1 MPNESPDESSER
13 DQADP
18 LTPDR
23 FRRTDAVFDAALE
36 LEPNLRAEFVRRA
49 CVGDA
54 RLAAD
59 VERLLRAHERGQS
72 FLSEPA
78 GRLAESMDDG
88 WLEHTEISETGDI
101 SIETPH
107 PAQIGSYRIERAL
120 GQGGS
125 GVVYLAQHL
134 DGDARPSQTPAR
146 IALKLLRGGAFVSG
160 PPLRRFLAERQILAS
175 LEHPHIA
182 HLIDSGVTSDGAP
195 YFTMAYCEGGSLADR
210 LASLRPI
217 SVDEALRIAGQ
228 LAAALA
234 AAHEAGVTHRDVK
247 PANVL
252 FDARGDV
259 QLSDFGVAKLQTDA
273 STQSGTIIGTVAY
286 LAPEQVRGEHV
297 DHRTDLW
304 ALGVTLYEIL
314 SARRPFRGESY
325 GATLHAI
332 VSAKL
337 DPVAWS
343 VPDVPPAV
351 DDLLR
356 RLLEKDPDARPQSA
370 REVER
375 AIADARAGRRV
386 SIGRSALRSSARA
399 LRRHGVALAATTGV
413 TVVAIMSILVFQTSI
428 RSTGASIAVLPFVN
442 LGSDSTNNQL
452 SDGLTDQVASTLGR
466 IPDLRVTGRTS
477 AASVNRSKLGLRG
490 VGAALGVE
498 YLIEGSVR
506 AVGDRR
512 YITTRLVRARD
523 STVLWSESYDREM
536 KDLLGVQNEIA
547 RAIGGALRLTVDDS
561 RGPVPRATTNDVVAH
576 GLYLKGLYYLNRVT
590 GPNLQRAI
598 EAFQSAV
605 GRDSSFAQAYAGLA
619 NAYSLSALF
628 GQEPPAPLIARARA
642 AAEHA
647 LRLDS
652 TMAEAHASLG
662 HILGFEWDWERSER
676 EYQRAIAL
684 NPSHDFAH
692 RWYGIRLASAGRF
705 AEAEAELRRFVE
717 LDPLNPA
724 SHQIL
729 GRFYVN
735 ARRPDDAIRELQEAI
750 DLNPGL
756 MLAHEQLAGAYLQ
769 KGMHAAAVKSQM
781 QAALLGSV
789 DDSTQ
794 LAYVLAATG
803 DATAARDILGRL
815 LKTGSRRYIPPVSV
829 AMTYAALANADS
841 AFLWLDRGYA
851 QRARFM
857 DAIAIAPAFESLHG
871 DPRWTLLVGR
881 MGLPQPRGAR
891 PPMGSSGSPR
901 PIPTNGPGP
910 VPGPIRR

>member
-1 MPNESPDESSER
+1 MQDEPRAGSSKH

-18 LTPDR
+18 LMPDR

-36 LEPNLRAEFVRRA
+36 LEPNLRDEFVRRA
-49 CVGDA
+49 CVDDA

-59 VERLLRAHERGQS
+59 VERLLRAHERAQS

-78 GRLAESMDDG
+78 GRLAESVEDG
-88 WLEHTEISETGDI
+88 WLNYSGISETGDI
-101 SIETPH
+101 PIETPH
-107 PAQIGSYRIERAL
+107 PAQIGPYRIERAL
-120 GQGGS
+120 GQGGA
-125 GVVYLAQHL
+125 GVVYLAQRL
-134 DGDARPSQTPAR
+134 DGEAGTSQPPAW
-146 IALKLLRGGAFVSG
+146 IALKVLRGGAFVSG
-160 PPLRRFLAERQILAS
+160 APLRRFLAERQILAS

-182 HLIDSGVTSDGAP
+182 RLVDSGVTSEGAP
-195 YFTMAYCEGGSLADR
+195 YFAMGYCEGGSLADR
-210 LASLRPI
+210 LASLQPI

-252 FDARGDV
+252 FDRHGDV

-286 LAPEQVRGEHV
+286 LAPEQVRGQHV
-297 DHRTDLW
+297 DHRADLW

-332 VSAKL
+332 VSAQP
-337 DPVAWS
+337 DPVACT

-356 RLLEKDPDARPQSA
+356 RLLEKDPDERPQSA

-386 SIGRSALRSSARA
+386 SVGRSALPISARA
-399 LRRHGVALAATTGV
+399 LRRHGFALAVLTGV
-413 TVVAIMSILVFQTSI
+413 IVVAVMSILVFQRSNTSA
-428 RSTGASIAVLPFVN
+428 GASIAVLPFVN
-442 LGSDSTNNQL
+442 VGGDSTNNPL
-452 SDGLTDQVASTLGR
+452 TDGLTDEVVSRLGR

-477 AASVNRSKLGLRG
+477 AASATRSKLGLRAIG
-490 VGAALGVE
+490 DALGVE
-498 YLIEGSVR
+498 YVVEGTVR
-506 AVGDRR
+506 SAGEKRF
-512 YITTRLVRARD
+512 ITTRLVRVRD
-523 STVLWSESYDREM
+523 STILWSQSYDREM
-536 KDLLGVQNEIA
+536 KDLLAVQDEIA
-547 RAIGGALRLTVDDS
+547 RAISSALQPTVDDS
-561 RGPVPRATTNDVVAH
+561 RRPVPRARTNDVVAH
-576 GLYLKGLYYLNRVT
+576 GLYSKGLYYLNRVN

-598 EAFQSAV
+598 EALERAV

-628 GQEPPAPLIARARA
+628 AEESPAPLLARARE

-652 TMAEAHASLG
+652 TLADAHASLG
-662 HILGFEWDWERSER
+662 HILGFDWDWERSER
-676 EYQRAIAL
+676 EFQRAIAL

-692 RWYGIRLASAGRF
+692 RWYGILLASEGRF

-756 MLAHEQLAGAYLQ
+756 MLAHEQLAQAYLQ
-769 KGMHAAAVKSQM
+769 TRMHAAAVKSQM

-803 DATAARDILGRL
+803 NATAARDILGSL
-815 LKTGSRRYIPPVSV
+815 LRTASRRYLPPVSV

-841 AFLWLDRGYA
+841 AFVWLERGYA

-857 DAIAIAPAFESLHG
+857 DAIAISPAFETLHG
-871 DPRWTLLVGR
+871 DPRWTLLIR
-881 MGLPQPRGAR
+881 RIGLPQARSAAGHPRFGRAAAR
-891 PPMGSSGSPR
+891 VTSVV
-901 PIPTNGPGP
+901 T
-910 VPGPIRR
+910 

>member
-1 MPNESPDESSER
+1 MRDESPDESSDR

-23 FRRTDAVFDAALE
+23 FRRTDAVFEAALE
-36 LEPNLRAEFVRRA
+36 LERNLRAEFVRRA

-54 RLAAD
+54 RLGAD

-78 GRLAESMDDG
+78 GRLAESVDGG
-88 WLEHTEISETGDI
+88 WLEHAGISETADI
-101 SIETPH
+101 PIETPH
-107 PAQIGSYRIERAL
+107 PAQIGPYRIERAL
-120 GQGGS
+120 GEGGS

-134 DGDARPSQTPAR
+134 DGEARTSQAPAW
-146 IALKLLRGGAFVSG
+146 IALKLLRGGAFASG
-160 PPLRRFLAERQILAS
+160 APLRRFLAERQILAS

-182 HLIDSGVTSDGAP
+182 RLVDSGVTSDGAP

-217 SVDEALRIAGQ
+217 SVDEALRIGGQ

-234 AAHEAGVTHRDVK
+234 AAHEAGITHRDVK

-252 FDARGDV
+252 FDWNGDV

-286 LAPEQVRGEHV
+286 LAPEQVRGQHV

-304 ALGVTLYEIL
+304 SFGVTLYEML
-314 SARRPFRGESY
+314 TARRPFDGESY

-332 VSAKL
+332 VNAKL

-343 VPDVPPAV
+343 APNVPPAV

-386 SIGRSALRSSARA
+386 SIGRSALQTSARA
-399 LRRHGVALAATTGV
+399 LRRHGAALAVATGVAGVAL
-413 TVVAIMSILVFQTSI
+413 ISILVFHNSNTS
-428 RSTGASIAVLPFVN
+428 RGASIAVLPFVN
-442 LGSDSTNNQL
+442 IGGDSTNNQL
-452 SDGLTDQVASTLGR
+452 SDGLTDQVVSTLGR

-477 AASVNRSKLGLRG
+477 AASVSRSKFGLRAIG
-490 VGAALGVE
+490 NALGVE
-498 YLIEGSVR
+498 YVLEGSVR
-506 AVGDRR
+506 PSGDKR

-523 STVLWSESYDREM
+523 STVLWSASYDREM
-536 KDLLGVQNEIA
+536 KDLLAVQDEIA

-561 RGPVPRATTNDVVAH
+561 RRPVPRATTNDVVAH
-576 GLYLKGLYYLNRVT
+576 DLYLKGVYYLNRVN

-619 NAYSLSALF
+619 NAYSLSALVA
-628 GQEPPAPLIARARA
+628 QESPAPLIARARE

-647 LRLDS
+647 LRIDS

-662 HILGFEWDWERSER
+662 HVVVFDWDWERSER
-676 EYQRAIAL
+676 EFQRAIAL

-692 RWYGIRLASAGRF
+692 RWYGILLASEGRF

-756 MLAHEQLAGAYLQ
+756 MLAHEQLAHAYLQ
-769 KGMHAAAVKSQM
+769 KGMNAAAVKSQM

-803 DATAARDILGRL
+803 NATRARDILGKL
-815 LKTGSRRYIPPVSV
+815 LQTAPRRYLPPMSV

-857 DAIAIAPAFESLHG
+857 DAVAITPAFETLHG
-871 DPRWTLLVGR
+871 DPRWILLVRRIGF
-881 MGLPQPRGAR
+881 PQTRGAR
-891 PPMGSSGSPR
+891 P
-901 PIPTNGPGP
+901 
-910 VPGPIRR
+910 RR